1 MPNYKDPFL
10 SIVIPTYNEERRI
23 EGTIDSINSYLSKQS
38 YTFEII
44 IVDDGSKHPL
54 QDIIDQRYRN
64 QPNIRFIRNPKNTGK
79 GFAVML
85 GVLNARGKNI
95 LFSDADLSTPIEEVE
110 KLLYHFEKGYHISI
124 GSRGL
129 ADSKIEVHQGWP
141 RETMGKLFNILVQI
155 LLLKGLTDTQCG
167 FKCFKRDVAHLLFSR
182 QKIYG
187 FCFDVEILF
196 LAKKS
201 GYRIR
206 EVPIRWKNSVPSK
219 LNPLWHS
226 LEMLLDLLKIRFGI

>member
-1 MPNYKDPFL
+1 MQNHTNPFL
-10 SIVIPTYNEERRI
+10 SIVIPAYNEERRI
-23 EGTIDSINSYLSKQS
+23 EGTLDSINDYLSKQS
-38 YTFEII
+38 YTSEII
-44 IVDDGSKHPL
+44 IVDDGSNHSLP
-54 QDIIDQRYRN
+54 DIINQRYRN

-95 LFSDADLSTPIEEVE
+95 LFSDADLSTPVEEVE
-110 KLLYHFEKGYHISI
+110 KLLFHLERGYHISI

-129 ADSKIEVHQGWP
+129 PDSRIEIHQGWP
-141 RETMGKLFNILVQI
+141 RETMGKIFNILVQI
-155 LLLKGLTDTQCG
+155 LLLKGLSDTQCG
-167 FKCFKRDVAHLLFSR
+167 FKCFRKDAAYSLFSG

-201 GYRIR
+201 GYRIK
-206 EVPIRWKNSVPSK
+206 EVPIRWKNSVPSR

-226 LEMLLDLLKIRFGI
+226 FEMFLDLLRIRLGL